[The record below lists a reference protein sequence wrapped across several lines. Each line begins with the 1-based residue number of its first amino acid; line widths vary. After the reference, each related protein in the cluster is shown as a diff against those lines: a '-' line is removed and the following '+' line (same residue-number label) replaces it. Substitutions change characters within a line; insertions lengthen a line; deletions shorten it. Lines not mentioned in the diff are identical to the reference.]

1 MIVQPLLS
9 ILIIQYSIAIQ
20 KIQEQAA
27 FPSKLD
33 KTIKDTYFATAS
45 TRPVLVFPRIISLA
59 QTHLKKLNAGNNIF
73 YNKLIQE
80 ITDKIS
86 DEFPTMLSLEDQGR
100 FMIGYYQQYQDFF
113 TEKENTD
120 ETNKDED

>member
-1 MIVQPLLS
+1 M
-9 ILIIQYSIAIQ
+9 
-20 KIQEQAA
+20 
-27 FPSKLD
+27 
-33 KTIKDTYFATAS
+33 
-45 TRPVLVFPRIISLA
+45 
-59 QTHLKKLNAGNNIF
+59 KKLNAGNNIF

-113 TEKENTD
+113 TEKEDTD